1 MSTRE
6 SPFPMATASAEWR
19 RESDLTKFYGL
30 FPAPA
35 LARDIFNIVE
45 GQRIE
50 ATIRRA
56 YPGIRRDMD
65 LIQEQTLA
73 RREETGTSPADL
85 PEVGQVIDALMVSTM
100 AGDPPFDHMAA
111 HVREA
116 SEGAIALLV
125 DVEHEGA
132 TVADTARITARIY
145 SMIDDVM
152 AAGRRGIT
160 DPFSDE
166 AKQQQPSRPDDA
178 EGDQDVGEV
187 EINALDE
194 YEPMELPP
202 FVPPV
207 MEELVQ
213 DQSMAENQIEAEG
226 AEGDAEKDGNKGEDA
241 EAESAEAADK
251 VMQAQQVSEGQM
263 EEDGAAQKGES
274 DADMEE
280 SGRGSDAEGEDEIDS
295 AGGMTPEGAGPDVAQ
310 GEGEQA
316 EEDLGEQVFLYDE
329 WDHRIE
335 DYRPSWCTLRETRAT
350 REVPAFVA
358 ATFHEY
364 SGVVT
369 QIRRNFQLMRP
380 ERLRKMRFQSEGDDL
395 DLDGLVEHVVD
406 RRAGITPTDRVYIK
420 RDKKDRDVTTAF
432 LVDMSS
438 STDRKIDGRKR
449 IIDIEKEGLILMCE
463 ALEAIRDEYAIY
475 GFSGNGRD
483 DAQFYTVKELGER
496 YDDRVRSRIGG
507 IYGRSKTRMGP
518 AIRHTTKRLMSVD
531 SNVKLMI
538 LLTDGRPYDSDTYQ
552 DNAYAQ
558 ADTQMALREARRE
571 KIHLFCVTVDQEGA
585 DYLPQMYS
593 DANFVVIDDVR
604 TLPQKLPQLYR
615 RLTT

>member
-6 SPFPMATASAEWR
+6 SPFPAAPAEAEWR
-19 RESDLTKFYGL
+19 RQSDLTRFYAL
-30 FPAPA
+30 FPSPA

-50 ATIRRA
+50 ALIRRR

-65 LIQEQTLA
+65 LIQQQTLL
-73 RREETGTSPADL
+73 RREEMGTSPADL
-85 PEVGQVIDALMVSTM
+85 PEVGQVIDALMVATM
-100 AGDPPFDHMAA
+100 DGEPPFDDMSA

-116 SEGAIALLV
+116 SEAAIAMLPE
-125 DVEHEGA
+125 VEDEGA
-132 TVADTARITARIY
+132 GVGDTARVTARIY
-145 SMIDDVM
+145 AMIDEVM
-152 AAGRRGIT
+152 QAGRRGIT
-160 DPFSDE
+160 DPFSD
-166 AKQQQPSRPDDA
+166 DA
-178 EGDQDVGEV
+178 LNRQAQKPEDGEGEQETGDVDF
-187 EINALDE
+187 NPLDE
-194 YEPMELPP
+194 YEPMEMPP
-202 FVPPV
+202 YVPPV

-213 DQSMAENQIEAEG
+213 PESQAASQIEAEG
-226 AEGDAEKDGNKGEDA
+226 TEGDKDKEGNKGEDA
-241 EAESAEAADK
+241 EAESMEAADN
-251 VMQAQQVSEGQM
+251 VMQTEQVSEGQM
-263 EEDGAAQKGES
+263 DEDAAAQKGQSE
-274 DADMEE
+274 ADLEE
-280 SGRGSDAEGEDEIDS
+280 SGRSSDAEGEETPDS
-295 AGGMTPEGAGPDVAQ
+295 AGGMTPEGAGPEVGQ
-310 GEGEQA
+310 GEEPE
-316 EEDLGEQVFLYDE
+316 EEDLGEQVFMYDE

-358 ATFHEY
+358 AVFHEY
-364 SGVVT
+364 GGVVT

-380 ERLRKMRFQSEGDDL
+380 ERMRKMRFQSEGDDL
-395 DLDGLVEHVVD
+395 DIDGLVEHVVD
-406 RRAGITPTDRVYIK
+406 RRAKVTPTDRVYIK

-483 DAQFYTVKELGER
+483 DAQFYTVKEIGER
-496 YDDRVRSRIGG
+496 YDDRVRWRIGG

-518 AIRHTTKRLMSVD
+518 AIRHATKRLMGVD
-531 SNVKLMI
+531 SSVKLMI

>member
-1 MSTRE
+1 
-6 SPFPMATASAEWR
+6 
-19 RESDLTKFYGL
+19 
-30 FPAPA
+30 
-35 LARDIFNIVE
+35 
-45 GQRIE
+45 
-50 ATIRRA
+50 
-56 YPGIRRDMD
+56 
-65 LIQEQTLA
+65 
-73 RREETGTSPADL
+73 
-85 PEVGQVIDALMVSTM
+85 
-100 AGDPPFDHMAA
+100 
-111 HVREA
+111 
-116 SEGAIALLV
+116 
-125 DVEHEGA
+125 
-132 TVADTARITARIY
+132 
-145 SMIDDVM
+145 
-152 AAGRRGIT
+152 
-160 DPFSDE
+160 
-166 AKQQQPSRPDDA
+166 
-178 EGDQDVGEV
+178 
-187 EINALDE
+187 
-194 YEPMELPP
+194 MEMPP

-213 DQSMAENQIEAEG
+213 QESDAQNQIEAQG
-226 AEGDAEKDGNKGEDA
+226 TEGDKDKDGDKGEDT
-241 EAESAEAADK
+241 EAATQEEADK
-251 VMQAQQVSEGQM
+251 VMQAQQTAPGQS
-263 EEDGAAQKGES
+263 EEDTAAQK
-274 DADMEE
+274 ADEGDEGEE
-280 SGRGSDAEGEDEIDS
+280 SGRGSDSEGEDDPESAGGQTPDS
-295 AGGMTPEGAGPDVAQ
+295 AGPQVGQDEDA
-310 GEGEQA
+310 A
-316 EEDLGEQVFLYDE
+316 EEDLGEQTFMYDE

-335 DYRPSWCTLRETRAT
+335 DYRPSWCTLRETRST

-364 SGVVT
+364 GGVVS

-380 ERLRKMRFQSEGDDL
+380 ERLRKMRFQSDGDDL

-518 AIRHTTKRLMSVD
+518 AIRHTTKRLMGVD
-531 SNVKLMI
+531 SNVKIMI
-538 LLTDGRPYDSDTYQ
+538 LLTDGKPYDSDTYQ

-585 DYLPQMYS
+585 DYLPTMYS
-593 DANFVVIDDVR
+593 DANFVVIDDVS

>member
-6 SPFPMATASAEWR
+6 SPFPTAPAEAAWR
-19 RESDLTKFYGL
+19 RESDLTKFYGM
-30 FPAPA
+30 FPASA

-50 ATIRRA
+50 AIIRRA
-56 YPGIRRDMD
+56 YPGIRRDLD
-65 LIQEQTLA
+65 LIQEQTLL
-73 RREETGTSPADL
+73 RRAETGTSSADL

-100 AGDPPFDHMAA
+100 AGEPPFSEMAP
-111 HVREA
+111 HVRQA
-116 SEGAIALLV
+116 SEGAIALLA
-125 DVEHEGA
+125 DIGDEGA
-132 TVADTARITARIY
+132 TVADTARVTARIY
-145 SMIDDVM
+145 GMIDEVM
-152 AAGRRGIT
+152 QAGRRGIT
-160 DPFSDE
+160 QPFSEE
-166 AKQQQPSRPDDA
+166 AMQQQASTPDDSPD
-178 EGDQDVGEV
+178 GDRDAGDVEV
-187 EINALDE
+187 NALDE
-194 YEPMELPP
+194 YRPLEMPP

-213 DQSMAENQIEAEG
+213 PESLAQDQIEAEG
-226 AEGDAEKDGNKGEDA
+226 AEGDPDKDGGKGEDA
-241 EAESAEAADK
+241 EAESLEAADN
-251 VMQAQQVSEGQM
+251 VMHAQQAPDGE
-263 EEDGAAQKGES
+263 EEDGLAQKS
-274 DADMEE
+274 DTDTDMDE
-280 SGRGSDAEGEDEIDS
+280 SGRGSDAEGEDSPDS
-295 AGGMTPEGAGPDVAQ
+295 PGGMTPETPGPVVAQ
-310 GEGEQA
+310 GEDEV
-316 EEDLGEQVFLYDE
+316 EEDMGTQVFMYDE

-335 DYRPSWCTLRETRAT
+335 DYRPSWCTLRETRST

-358 ATFHEY
+358 ATFHEFG
-364 SGVVT
+364 GVVT

-380 ERLRKMRFQSEGDDL
+380 ERMRKMRFQTEGDDL

-406 RRAGITPTDRVYIK
+406 RRARITPTERVYIK

-438 STDRKIDGRKR
+438 STARKIDNRKR
-449 IIDIEKEGLILMCE
+449 VIDIEKEGLLLMCE

-518 AIRHTTKRLMSVD
+518 AIRHTTKRLMGVD
-531 SNVKLMI
+531 SNVKIMI
-538 LLTDGRPYDSDTYQ
+538 LLTDGKPYDSDTYQ

>member
-1 MSTRE
+1 MSTA
-6 SPFPMATASAEWR
+6 SPFPAAPTEAAWR
-19 RESDLTKFYGL
+19 RESHLTRFYGL
-30 FPAPA
+30 FPSPA

-50 ATIRRA
+50 ALIRA
-56 YPGIRRDMD
+56 TYPGIRRDMD
-65 LIQEQTLA
+65 LIQAQTLE
-73 RREETGTSPADL
+73 RRQELGADPADL
-85 PEVGQVIDALMVSTM
+85 PEVGQVVDAMMVSTM
-100 AGDPPFDHMAA
+100 GVDPPTEHMSE

-116 SEGAIALLV
+116 AAGAIALMAQ
-125 DVEHEGA
+125 VEEPGA
-132 TVADTARITARIY
+132 TVGDTARVTAEIY
-145 SMIDDVM
+145 GLIDDVM

-166 AKQQQPSRPDDA
+166 AKQQQPRKPD
-178 EGDQDVGEV
+178 EGEGEQDTGEV
-187 EINALDE
+187 DFNPLED
-194 YEPMELPP
+194 YEPMEMPP

-213 DQSMAENQIEAEG
+213 PESTAENQIEAQG
-226 AEGDAEKDGNKGEDA
+226 TEGDKDKEGNKGEDT
-241 EAESAEAADK
+241 EAASMEEADK
-251 VMQAQQVSEGQM
+251 VMQAQQAAPGEM
-263 EEDGAAQKGES
+263 DEDAAAQKAEG
-274 DADMEE
+274 ADEGEE
-280 SGRGSDAEGEDEIDS
+280 SGRGSDSEGEDEPDS
-295 AGGMTPEGAGPDVAQ
+295 AGGQTPEGAGPEVAQ
-310 GEGEQA
+310 GDEGDA
-316 EEDLGEQVFLYDE
+316 EEDLGEQTFMYDE
-329 WDHRIE
+329 WDFRIE
-335 DYRPSWCTLRETRAT
+335 DYRPSWCTLRETRST

-364 SGVVT
+364 GGVVT

-380 ERLRKMRFQSEGDDL
+380 ERLRKMRFQADGDDL

-406 RRAGITPTDRVYIK
+406 RKARLTPTDRVYIK

-518 AIRHTTKRLMSVD
+518 AIRHVTRRLMSVD
-531 SNVKLMI
+531 SNVKIMI
-538 LLTDGRPYDSDTYQ
+538 MLTDGKPYDSDTYQ

-585 DYLPQMYS
+585 EYLPTMYS
-593 DANFVVIDDVR
+593 DANFVVIDDIS

>member
-1 MSTRE
+1 MST
-6 SPFPMATASAEWR
+6 SPFPPVPVPEWR
-19 RESDLTKFYGL
+19 RESDLTRFYGL
-30 FPAPA
+30 FPSPA

-50 ATIRRA
+50 TLIRAA

-65 LIQEQTLA
+65 LIEAQTLE
-73 RREETGTSPADL
+73 RRDEMGMRVEDL

-100 AGDPPFDHMAA
+100 SGDPPFDSMSP

-116 SEGAIALLV
+116 ARGSIALLARAL
-125 DVEHEGA
+125 EEGA
-132 TVADTARITARIY
+132 SVGDTARITVDIY
-145 SMIDDVM
+145 ALIDDAM

-160 DPFSDE
+160 DPFSDD
-166 AKQQQPSRPDDA
+166 AKERQPQKSDDDA
-178 EGDQDVGEV
+178 GEQDIGDV
-187 EINALDE
+187 EINPLDE
-194 YEPMELPP
+194 YEPMEMPP

-213 DQSMAENQIEAEG
+213 QESNAPNQIEAEG
-226 AEGDAEKDGNKGEDA
+226 IEGDKDKDGNKGDDA
-241 EAESAEAADK
+241 EAASPEEADN
-251 VMQAQQVSEGQM
+251 VMQAQQAAPGTTD
-263 EEDGAAQKGES
+263 EDTAAQKAE
-274 DADMEE
+274 DAQEGEE
-280 SGRGSDAEGEDEIDS
+280 SGRGSDAEGDDDPES
-295 AGGMTPEGAGPDVAQ
+295 AGGETPDGAGLQVAQ
-310 GEGEQA
+310 EEGEQA
-316 EEDLGEQVFLYDE
+316 EDDLGEQTFMYDE
-329 WDHRIE
+329 WDLRIE
-335 DYRPSWCTLRETRAT
+335 DYRPSWCTLRETRST

-364 SGVVT
+364 GGVVT

-406 RRAGITPTDRVYIK
+406 KRARVTPTDRVYIK

-449 IIDIEKEGLILMCE
+449 IIDIEKEGLLLMCE

-538 LLTDGRPYDSDTYQ
+538 LLTDGKPYDSDTYQ

-585 DYLPQMYS
+585 DYLPTMYS

>member
-1 MSTRE
+1 MST
-6 SPFPMATASAEWR
+6 SPFPPVPTADWR
-19 RESDLTKFYGL
+19 RQSDLTLFYGL
-30 FPAPA
+30 FPSPA
-35 LARDIFNIVE
+35 LARDLFNIIE

-50 ATIRRA
+50 TLIRLA

-65 LIQEQTLA
+65 LIQAQTLE
-73 RREETGTSPADL
+73 RREEMGGNPADL
-85 PEVGQVIDALMVSTM
+85 PEVGQVVDALMVSTM
-100 AGDPPFDHMAA
+100 GAEPPFDDMSP

-116 SEGAIALLV
+116 AEGAIALIDQV
-125 DVEHEGA
+125 AVEGA
-132 TVADTARITARIY
+132 TVGDTARVTAEIY
-145 SMIDDVM
+145 ALIDDAM

-160 DPFSDE
+160 DPFSDD
-166 AKQQQPSRPDDA
+166 AKERQPQKSDDS
-178 EGDQDVGEV
+178 EGEQDVGDV
-187 EINALDE
+187 DINPLDE
-194 YEPMELPP
+194 YEPMEMPP

-213 DQSMAENQIEAEG
+213 QESDAQNQIEAQG
-226 AEGDAEKDGNKGEDA
+226 TEGDKDKDGDKGEDT
-241 EAESAEAADK
+241 EAATQEEADK
-251 VMQAQQVSEGQM
+251 VMQAQQTAPGQS
-263 EEDGAAQKGES
+263 EEDTAAQK
-274 DADMEE
+274 ADEGDEGEE
-280 SGRGSDAEGEDEIDS
+280 SGRGSDSEGEDDPESAGGQTPDS
-295 AGGMTPEGAGPDVAQ
+295 AGPQVGQDEDA
-310 GEGEQA
+310 A
-316 EEDLGEQVFLYDE
+316 EEDLGEQTFMYDE

-335 DYRPSWCTLRETRAT
+335 DYRPSWCTLRETRST

-364 SGVVT
+364 GGVVS

-380 ERLRKMRFQSEGDDL
+380 ERLRKMRFQSDGDDL

-518 AIRHTTKRLMSVD
+518 AIRHTTKRLMGVD
-531 SNVKLMI
+531 SNVKIMI
-538 LLTDGRPYDSDTYQ
+538 LLTDGKPYDSDTYQ
-552 DNAYAQ
+552 DNTYAQ
-558 ADTQMALREARRE
+558 EDTKIALREARRE

-585 DYLPQMYS
+585 DYLPTMYS
-593 DANFVVIDDVR
+593 DANFVVIDDVS